1 MLVALLLLF
10 GCQLAGEILHRVFR
24 VPMPGPVTGM
34 LLLTLILLRRP
45 SSVPEGLAVSAR
57 VLLQNLGLFF
67 VPAGVG
73 VVANFGLIR
82 QQWVP
87 ICVALIGSTCL
98 SLLATACT
106 VNFLRRRF
114 QHRPNPQ
121 GASAQKQSI

>member
-1 MLVALLLLF
+1 MSVALLLLF
-10 GCQLAGEILHRVFR
+10 GCQLAGEILHRVFW

-45 SSVPEGLAVSAR
+45 SAVPEGLAASAR

-73 VVANFGLIR
+73 VVANIGLIR
-82 QQWVP
+82 QQWIP
-87 ICVALIGSTCL
+87 ICVALIGSTGL

-106 VNFLRRRF
+106 VNFMRLRSR
-114 QHRPNPQ
+114 HRLNAQ
-121 GASAQKQSI
+121 EVSAEK

>member
-1 MLVALLLLF
+1 
-10 GCQLAGEILHRVFR
+10 
-24 VPMPGPVTGM
+24 MPGPVMGM

-45 SSVPEGLAVSAR
+45 SAVPESLAASAR

-82 QQWVP
+82 QEWMP
-87 ICVALIGSTCL
+87 ICVALVGSTCL

-106 VNFLRRRF
+106 VNFIRLRSQR
-114 QHRPNPQ
+114 RPNPQ
-121 GASAQKQSI
+121 GASAEK